1 VKFVCCFRRGR
12 KRNGVEAFRFSEL
25 KWSEW
30 LACLVKWIHDSSH
43 KVRCWFGES
52 ERETREGEGV
62 VEVGILNSLSS
73 IRSFMY

>member
-1 VKFVCCFRRGR
+1 M
-12 KRNGVEAFRFSEL
+12 L
-25 KWSEW
+25 W
-30 LACLVKWIHDSSH
+30 LSGLVTHSYEM
-43 KVRCWFGES
+43 RCWFGES